1 VESAAEVRSRV
12 VRLVK
17 QLEEKFDDKVISVL
31 CHEGIVRNI
40 DRVNQGVLPLFG
52 VSQII
57 FLVSHG
63 DALQIAQTAFARMPM
78 TKHRSFVDPFT
89 SSSPSLLNFTICFR
103 SKLSITF
110 LDSDR
115 SLKHLEPAE
124 IRELPLAPHSVQSV
138 S

>member
-1 VESAAEVRSRV
+1 

-17 QLEEKFDDKVISVL
+17 RLEEKFDDKVIVVL
-31 CHEGIVRNI
+31 CHEGTVRRNM

-63 DALQIAQTAFARMPM
+63 DALQIAQTAFARISV

-89 SSSPSLLNFTICFR
+89 SSPSLLNFTVCFR
-103 SKLSITF
+103 SKLSIKLLT
-110 LDSDR
+110 R
-115 SLKHLEPAE
+115 AGH
-124 IRELPLAPHSVQSV
+124 
-138 S
+138 